1 MAKSLT
7 ELIVLISCPEDLAI
21 ERQVIQSAIEEI
33 NPILRDSHDVLL
45 RTLVWTENVLPGIGP
60 DVQDVIDSQTVG
72 KYDIY
77 IGLLGV
83 RFGRPTK
90 RAGSGTEQEF
100 DQAYETYKST
110 PAKLRVLFYF
120 KTTVDNVFRAELDQI
135 AKVINF
141 RHSCPAIS

>member
-7 ELIVLISCPEDLAI
+7 ELIVFISCPEDLAA

-33 NPILRDSHDVLL
+33 NPILRDSHGVIL
-45 RTLVWTENVLPGIGP
+45 RTLVWAENVLPGIGL

-77 IGLLGV
+77 IGLLGA

-90 RAGSGTEQEF
+90 RAGSGVVGQF
-100 DQAYETYKST
+100 D
-110 PAKLRVLFYF
+110 FH
-120 KTTVDNVFRAELDQI
+120 
-135 AKVINF
+135 
-141 RHSCPAIS
+141 RHGIRSRFVASCSYA